1 MSDDNPMVLRY
12 HDLLKSSDEQLMREL
27 QAGNA
32 DAFAVVFDRYHRLV
46 LVTAL
51 RILHDAGEA
60 EDLTQ
65 TIFLEKCQ
73 GLSAC

>member
-1 MSDDNPMVLRY
+1 MAGTAAGLRY
-12 HDLLKSSDEQLMREL
+12 TDLLKAGDEHLMQEL

-32 DAFAVVFDRYHRLV
+32 DAFAMVFDGYHRLIF
-46 LVTAL
+46 VTAL

-65 TIFLEKCQ
+65 TIFL
-73 GLSAC
+73 